1 MYCSIQ
7 LRSKQLN
14 FTNGSLALSQAY
26 PHLLGKNRTTHTH
39 KHKGHTLPLA
49 FTLADNSQITSPPQQ
64 HTGYGSRLGSS
75 GSNRGNFQQ
84 PIFSEGEKAGMKN
97 FELFC
102 IETFRTL
109 QSIDTNAK
117 AKIATLAMMRE
128 KLRRFPWQLVIR

>member
-26 PHLLGKNRTTHTH
+26 PR
-39 KHKGHTLPLA
+39 HTLPLA

-75 GSNRGNFQQ
+75 GSNRGSFQHSPPLGDGPQ
-84 PIFSEGEKAGMKN
+84 FITEPM
-97 FELFC
+97 
-102 IETFRTL
+102 
-109 QSIDTNAK
+109 
-117 AKIATLAMMRE
+117 LAQE
-128 KLRRFPWQLVIR
+128 E